1 MLTVS
6 NAMSLLVMCIENVF
20 EWMRLIFVRFDAWG
34 WVLGGFGVFTVYRF
48 LLKPFLG
55 GSVSLG
61 DSGNYKSRQ
70 SQSNGSEKESSE
82 ENG

>member
-1 MLTVS
+1 MTVS
-6 NAMSLLVMCIENVF
+6 HAMSLLVKCMESVF
-20 EWMRLIFVRFDAWG
+20 EWTRLVFLKYDAWG
-34 WVLGGFGVFTVYRF
+34 WILGALGVFTVYRF

-61 DSGNYKSRQ
+61 DSGNYKARQ
-70 SQSNGSEKESSE
+70 NQSKEESSE

>member
-6 NAMSLLVMCIENVF
+6 NAMSLLVTCIENVF

-34 WVLGGFGVFTVYRF
+34 WVLGGLGVFTVYRF

-55 GSVSLG
+55 GSVLFYSFHYLQVIQNHHRCWCT
-61 DSGNYKSRQ
+61 SSV
-70 SQSNGSEKESSE
+70 KE
-82 ENG
+82 